1 MPGIVNIVKKGLYRD
16 SVQLLHISDQV
27 RRLEGVL
34 NAMIAMGTKLNKEI
48 LAREGLLSPEG
59 RDAGE
64 NDLIIA
70 LKISDLADL
79 DGILAKIEDLL
90 SKTPTQDLEIYSDLD
105 YALDTNRDIN
115 LALVSVPGQY
125 AREVVMKLLDRGL
138 HIHLFSDHVP
148 IEHEVEMKRYA
159 VGKGLLL
166 MGPEAGTAI
175 ISGVA
180 IAFANQVRRGPVGI
194 ISASGTGLQEV
205 SVLLHRIG
213 LGVSHGIGVGGRD
226 LSREVGG
233 IMTLFSIDVL
243 ERDDMTEVILIIS
256 KPPSKE
262 VVEKVL
268 DRISRGEKRYVT
280 CFVGGDLVDLDPRL
294 RGRVSQAKTLHGAV
308 LETVKIYR
316 PDLYQDAYNKL
327 WFEDRLLVEI
337 SEATPRLREGQRYIR
352 GLFTGGTLAYE
363 AMLILSEYVGDIYSN
378 TPLKEDQRLLDPW
391 RSVGNTIIDLG
402 GGEFTEGRAHPMID
416 PGIRVKRII
425 EEASD
430 PEVAVIMLDFVL
442 GYGAHP
448 DPVGVHADAIKRA
461 INIARS
467 SGGDL
472 VILAHVVGSEEDPQ
486 IASAQ
491 EDMLKKL
498 GVIVL
503 PTNATMAISAAMIA
517 SRRADQKL
525 LLDFQRKF
533 IEIGL

>member
-1 MPGIVNIVKKGLYRD
+1 MPRIVNIVRRGLYRD
-16 SVQLLHISDQV
+16 SVQLLHISEQV
-27 RRLEGVL
+27 RRFEGVL
-34 NAMIAMGTKLNKEI
+34 NAMIAMGTRLNKEI

-59 RDAGE
+59 MDAGE

-79 DGILAKIEDLL
+79 NEVLAKIEDLL

-105 YALDTNRDIN
+105 HALEVNRDIN

-159 VGKGLLL
+159 VEKGLLL
-166 MGPEAGTAI
+166 MGPEAGTSI

-205 SVLLHRIG
+205 SVLLHKIG
-213 LGVSHGIGVGGRD
+213 LGISHGIGVGGRD

-243 ERDDMTEVILIIS
+243 ERDEMTDVITIIS
-256 KPPSKE
+256 KPPSRE
-262 VVEKVL
+262 VMERVI
-268 DRISRGEKRYVT
+268 DRISHGRKRYVT
-280 CFVGGDLVDLDPRL
+280 CFVGGGIVDLDPRL

-316 PDLYQDAYNKL
+316 PDLYRGAYNRL
-327 WFEDRLLVEI
+327 WIDDHILAEI
-337 SEATPRLREGQRYIR
+337 SEASSRLREGQRYVR

-363 AMLILSEYVGDIYSN
+363 AMLILSEYLGDIYSN
-378 TPLKEDQRLLDPW
+378 TPLKEDQKLLDPW
-391 RSVGNTIIDLG
+391 RSVGNTIVDLG
-402 GGEFTEGRAHPMID
+402 GEEFTEGRAHPMID
-416 PGIRVKRII
+416 PGIRVKRIV

-442 GYGAHP
+442 GYGSHP
-448 DPVGVHADAIKRA
+448 DPVGFHAEAIRRA
-461 INIARS
+461 MDIARS
-467 SGGDL
+467 SGRDL
-472 VILAHVVGSEEDPQ
+472 VILAHVVGTDEDPQ
-486 IASAQ
+486 VASAQ
-491 EDMLKKL
+491 ENMLRKL

-517 SRRADQKL
+517 SRRVDQRL
-525 LLDFQRKF
+525 LLDFQRRF
-533 IEIGL
+533 IEMNL

>member
-1 MPGIVNIVKKGLYRD
+1 MPRIVNIVKKGLYRD
-16 SVQLLHISDQV
+16 SVHLLHISDHV
-27 RRLEGVL
+27 RRLDGVL

-48 LAREGLLSPEG
+48 LAREGLLSSEG
-59 RDAGE
+59 SDVGE

-79 DGILAKIEDLL
+79 NVILAKVEDLL

-125 AREVVMKLLDRGL
+125 AKEVVMKLLDRGL

-159 VGKGLLL
+159 IKKGLLL
-166 MGPEAGTAI
+166 MGPEAGTSI

-205 SVLLHRIG
+205 SILLHRIG
-213 LGVSHGIGVGGRD
+213 LGISHGIGVGGRD

-233 IMTLFSIDVL
+233 IMTLFSIGVL
-243 ERDDMTEVILIIS
+243 ERDDMTEVIIIIS

-262 VVEKVL
+262 VIERVL

-280 CFVGGDLVDLDPRL
+280 CLVGGDIVDLDPRL
-294 RGRVSQAKTLHGAV
+294 MGRILQAKTLHGAV

-316 PDLYQDAYNKL
+316 PDLYRDAYNKL
-327 WFEDRLLVEI
+327 WIEDRLLVEI
-337 SEATPRLREGQRYIR
+337 SEATSRLREGQRYIR

-363 AMLILSEYVGDIYSN
+363 AMLILSKYVRDIYSN

-416 PGIRVKRII
+416 PGIRVMRII

-448 DPVGVHADAIKRA
+448 DPVGVHADAIKRG

-467 SGGDL
+467 SGRDL

-491 EDMLKKL
+491 EDLLRKL

-503 PTNATMAISAAMIA
+503 PTNATMAVSAAMIA